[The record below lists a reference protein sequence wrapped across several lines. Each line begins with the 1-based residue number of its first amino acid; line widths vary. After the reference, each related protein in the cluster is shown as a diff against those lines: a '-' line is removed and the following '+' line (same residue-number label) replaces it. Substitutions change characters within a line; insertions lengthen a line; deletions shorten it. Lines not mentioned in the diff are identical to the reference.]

1 MKIQKTRLVY
11 AFDPNN
17 KTNFHKYIDGKDNLV
32 FIIKM
37 LNGTYTAAYTEGPF
51 QPRQASDR

>member
-1 MKIQKTRLVY
+1 MRIKILKTRLIY

-32 FIIKM
+32 FIIRM
-37 LNGTYTAAYTEGPF
+37 LNGTYTAAY
-51 QPRQASDR
+51 S